1 MITMK
6 KIIRKTGMS
15 LGVTF
20 NKQECQIYDI
30 EEGDIIDFGDIVVI
44 KKKRSKKK

>member
-1 MITMK
+1 MK
-6 KIIRKTGMS
+6 KTIRKTGMS

-20 NKQECQIYDI
+20 NKEECRINNI
-30 EEGDIIDFGDIVVI
+30 EEGDIVDLVDMILI